1 MHTLEPIKQGASKA
15 FDRRLLSRLTRLI
28 APPNVYRQCFHP
40 RTLACCDSLAAA
52 DPKRAASDA
61 TPTLPPL
68 ALPPPLP
75 GAASTLAVASCYR
88 DLSAGSLFTHSP
100 TASEFV
106 RGDTHTHARC
116 LLSSFFDSLLLHYIS
131 VHSLPQMEPIFQQR
145 EADLSSQQ
153 VRQLLLDNEPS
164 PKNKRQRVMPPR
176 SSKNRAR
183 EMIKSIR
190 EWETCSESSSLF
202 QRAAAAIDQEFAGLS
217 AEEIDHDEALD
228 DTVEVDDT
236 GSIHSA
242 GDEGDG
248 SDADDGSDNNSFVS
262 KDSYQSGDSDWQP
275 SGTTTPLSNEPYSEN
290 PSPQSSP
297 AKSSVAGSSASASST
312 QDSCIDTF
320 ESTNNL
326 DSEDPA
332 NFPDAPFT
340 PNHLASYSVD

>member
-1 MHTLEPIKQGASKA
+1 
-15 FDRRLLSRLTRLI
+15 
-28 APPNVYRQCFHP
+28 
-40 RTLACCDSLAAA
+40 
-52 DPKRAASDA
+52 
-61 TPTLPPL
+61 
-68 ALPPPLP
+68 
-75 GAASTLAVASCYR
+75 
-88 DLSAGSLFTHSP
+88 
-100 TASEFV
+100 
-106 RGDTHTHARC
+106 
-116 LLSSFFDSLLLHYIS
+116 
-131 VHSLPQMEPIFQQR
+131 MEPIFQQR

-202 QRAAAAIDQEFAGLS
+202 QRAATAIDQEFAGLS

-228 DTVEVDDT
+228 DAVEVDET

-242 GDEGDG
+242 GNNSE
-248 SDADDGSDNNSFVS
+248 ADDGSDDDSFVS
-262 KDSYQSGDSDWQP
+262 KDSYQSGDSDWEP

-297 AKSSVAGSSASASST
+297 AKSSVAGSPASASST
-312 QDSCIDTF
+312 QESCIDTLD
-320 ESTNNL
+320 STNNL

-340 PNHLASYSVD
+340 PNHLANYSVD